1 MIYDFLVDT
10 YATER
15 VKVVSAWSEF
25 NDDDLTVRPRSGDPR
40 GRSVHEQM
48 VHQCVSEDGWFR
60 NMLGIDVGA
69 PPLPRQETRL
79 EFIRRYAQDSGL
91 RLVALREA
99 KEPWWEEHVR
109 FFDVARSRAWILTRR
124 IAHTSHHR
132 GQLIAMLRM
141 MGHDVHSNYGPTAD
155 TGGLMQ
161 HHAPTIYAYPSLA
174 ALLDGEAA
182 GGAKAVLPGPNG
194 QPVTE
199 RPDPTAT
206 RPDVSQRN
214 VDLTSKPIIRRT
226 SPFS

>member
-1 MIYDFLVDT
+1 MTFDFLVET

-25 NDDDLTVRPRSGDPR
+25 TDADLTVRPRSGDPR

-60 NMLGIDVGA
+60 NMLGVDVGA
-69 PPLPRQETRL
+69 PPLPQQETRL
-79 EFIRRYAQDSGL
+79 EFIRRYAEDSGR
-91 RLVALREA
+91 RLAVLGHT
-99 KEPWWEEHVR
+99 KEPWWEERVR

-141 MGHDVHSNYGPTAD
+141 LGRDVHSNYGPTAD
-155 TGGLMQ
+155 TGGLMEQ
-161 HHAPTIYAYPSLA
+161 HAPTIYAYPSLK
-174 ALLDGEAA
+174 ALLDGEAT
-182 GGAKAVLPGPNG
+182 GGAKALLPGSNS

-199 RPDPTAT
+199 RPDSAVSF
-206 RPDVSQRN
+206 RDVSQRN
-214 VDLTSKPIIRRT
+214 TDLTSKSHDLRH
-226 SPFS
+226 

>member
-1 MIYDFLVDT
+1 VMTYDFLVDT

-15 VKVVSAWSEF
+15 VKVVSTWSEF
-25 NDDDLTVRPRSGDPR
+25 TDADLAVRPRGGDAR

-48 VHQCVSEDGWFR
+48 VHQCVSEDAWFR

-69 PPLPRQETRL
+69 PPLPQQETRL
-79 EFIRRYAQDSGL
+79 EFIRRYAEDSGR
-91 RLVALREA
+91 RLAALRET

-109 FFDVARSRAWILTRR
+109 FFDVGRSRAWILTRR

-161 HHAPTIYAYPSLA
+161 HHAPTIYAYPTLQ

-182 GGAKAVLPGPNG
+182 GGAKAVLPGPSG

-199 RPDPTAT
+199 RPDPAETV
-206 RPDVSQRN
+206 RDVSQRN
-214 VDLTSKPIIRRT
+214 TDLTLKSRHP
-226 SPFS
+226 PH